1 MARRCKT
8 AFVDP
13 PSTIIMTRAFSKEA
27 FVRSFRGVMFFSMQ
41 TLIAAAALAHSRI
54 FAGEVAGVVEEFGR
68 VSPIASIEVDL

>member
-1 MARRCKT
+1 
-8 AFVDP
+8 
-13 PSTIIMTRAFSKEA
+13 
-27 FVRSFRGVMFFSMQ
+27 MFFSMQ